1 MTPTAAMQPGYSTL
15 ASERSVD
22 RWPHCI
28 LVTGTLGAGTTL
40 WVDECVGRLMERN
53 PGNRCGVLLADQSP
67 VRKDTACADKPGVV
81 VRGCFLPCTCCP
93 SAADLL
99 AAVHGLVQANQPN
112 WIFIEIPVIAAPG
125 LIAEFDRMVRWPRS
139 LVVGLTPAWVRPAAW
154 DHCHPLGCFC
164 SKQPMRPLRTT
175 KRRRRPWREC
185 CRPGTSRAIS
195 RGAGPAMPGCRVVSA
210 RSAIAAKLK

>member
-22 RWPHCI
+22 RWPHCM
-28 LVTGTLGAGTTL
+28 LVTGPRGAGTTR
-40 WVDECVGRLMERN
+40 WVDECVGRLMERQS
-53 PGNRCGVLLADQSP
+53 GNRCGVLLADQSP

-93 SAADLL
+93 SAADLS

-139 LVVGLTPAWVRPAAW
+139 LVVCLTPAWARARRMGSLSPFQLLLLETADVSISNDEEATAAMARVLPTGDIARNPPGSRPRDARLPGRIRPV
-154 DHCHPLGCFC
+154 CH
-164 SKQPMRPLRTT
+164 
-175 KRRRRPWREC
+175 
-185 CRPGTSRAIS
+185 
-195 RGAGPAMPGCRVVSA
+195 
-210 RSAIAAKLK
+210 RS